1 MFCRRKKAPIQIK
14 TNQSS
19 WPSYNYS
26 RNVIQ
31 KCVSNE
37 VSNLFIASLTAA
49 FGSFY
54 ATINKS
60 FHCDSGD
67 GAEWSVYAKMMS
79 SQIRLLTDGLF
90 SLLRAQR
97 CQLLLVWRSFIWDK
111 EVRLLV
117 IQPSS
122 YRNICKGST
131 GDISCS
137 WGKGVSKLKNVICTS
152 QVSPLLSVSLCAE
165 QRRQKK
171 KLALTEDCWTVLK
184 FNEWS
189 QKWIKYLAS
198 YIIFLSISS
207 PFNFL
212 WLGLPL

>member
-1 MFCRRKKAPIQIK
+1 MKWVISLLPVLLQ
-14 TNQSS
+14 
-19 WPSYNYS
+19 PSGFLCHDK
-26 RNVIQ
+26 Q
-31 KCVSNE
+31 K
-37 VSNLFIASLTAA
+37 LPLW
-49 FGSFY
+49 FGRW
-54 ATINKS
+54 
-60 FHCDSGD
+60 CGV
-67 GAEWSVYAKMMS
+67 ECVYAKMMS

-189 QKWIKYLAS
+189 QKRIKYLAS